1 MNKRKIISI
10 SSAVAIALVAGITY
24 LTHQMNKRKIIS
36 ISSAV
41 AIALVAGI
49 TYWGFAYYNEG
60 VDRQGPEPAVQSPS
74 TTEIQS
80 IDRNDNPIV
89 ISIKNITV
97 EPIDSSHSNL
107 QITFD
112 AYNPNQGTIILE
124 SIQYK
129 VLVNNSEVASG
140 EIGER
145 LEGFLESQGNVFPV
159 IGSGNVTLKDTDLL
173 ARNSENSDL
182 WNRLSTNQIDS
193 YQVNGTYS
201 FSQTSTLQA
210 SGGDRP
216 FTLNFP

>member
-1 MNKRKIISI
+1 MTKRKTIYI
-10 SSAVAIALVAGITY
+10 SSAVAIAV
-24 LTHQMNKRKIIS
+24 
-36 ISSAV
+36 V
-41 AIALVAGI
+41 VGI

-60 VDRQGPEPAVQSPS
+60 ADRQDPGPAVQSS
-74 TTEIQS
+74 ASSEIQS
-80 IDRNDNPIV
+80 EDRNDNPIV

-97 EPIDSSHSNL
+97 EPTDSSHSNL
-107 QITFD
+107 QIAFD
-112 AYNPNQGTIILE
+112 AYNPNRGTIILE

-129 VLVNNSEVASG
+129 VLINNSEVASG

-145 LEGFLESQGNVFPV
+145 LEGFLESQDNVFPV

-182 WNRLSTNQIDS
+182 WNRLSMNQIDS

-216 FTLNFP
+216 FTLDFP

>member
-10 SSAVAIALVAGITY
+10 SL
-24 LTHQMNKRKIIS
+24 
-36 ISSAV
+36 V

-49 TYWGFAYYNEG
+49 TYWGFTYYSEG
-60 VDRQGPEPAVQSPS
+60 VDRQDPEPAVQSPS

-97 EPIDSSHSNL
+97 EPIDSSNSNL

-112 AYNPNQGTIILE
+112 AYNPHQGTIILE

-173 ARNSENSDL
+173 ARNSENSNL

>member
-1 MNKRKIISI
+1 MTKRKTIYI
-10 SSAVAIALVAGITY
+10 SSAVAIAV
-24 LTHQMNKRKIIS
+24 
-36 ISSAV
+36 
-41 AIALVAGI
+41 VAGI

-60 VDRQGPEPAVQSPS
+60 VNRQEPGQAVQSPAS
-74 TTEIQS
+74 MEIQS
-80 IDRNDNPIV
+80 MGRNDNPII

-97 EPIDSSHSNL
+97 EPTDSSHSNL
-107 QITFD
+107 QIAFD
-112 AYNPNQGTIILE
+112 AHNPNRGTIILE

-145 LEGFLESQGNVFPV
+145 LEGFLESQDNVFPV

-182 WNRLSTNQIDS
+182 WNRLSMNQIDS

-216 FTLNFP
+216 FALNFP

>member
-36 ISSAV
+36 ISSI

-49 TYWGFAYYNEG
+49 AYWGFTYYNEG
-60 VDRQGPEPAVQSPS
+60 VDRQDPEPAVQSSAFSEIPS
-74 TTEIQS
+74 V
-80 IDRNDNPIV
+80 DRNENPIV

-112 AYNPNQGTIILE
+112 AYNPHQGTIILE

-173 ARNSENSDL
+173 ARNSENSNL

>member
-1 MNKRKIISI
+1 MTKRKTIYI
-10 SSAVAIALVAGITY
+10 SSAVAIAV
-24 LTHQMNKRKIIS
+24 
-36 ISSAV
+36 V
-41 AIALVAGI
+41 VGI

-60 VDRQGPEPAVQSPS
+60 ADRQDPGPAVQSS
-74 TTEIQS
+74 ASSEIQS
-80 IDRNDNPIV
+80 EDRNDNPIV

-97 EPIDSSHSNL
+97 EPTDSSHSNL
-107 QITFD
+107 QIAFD
-112 AYNPNQGTIILE
+112 AYNPNRGTIILE

-129 VLVNNSEVASG
+129 VLINNSEVASG

-145 LEGFLESQGNVFPV
+145 LEGFLESQDNVFPV

-173 ARNSENSDL
+173 VRNSENSDL
-182 WNRLSTNQIDS
+182 WNRLSMNQIDS

>member
-1 MNKRKIISI
+1 MTKRKTIYI
-10 SSAVAIALVAGITY
+10 SSAVAIAV
-24 LTHQMNKRKIIS
+24 
-36 ISSAV
+36 
-41 AIALVAGI
+41 VAGI

-60 VDRQGPEPAVQSPS
+60 VDRQDPGPAVQSPAS
-74 TTEIQS
+74 SEIQS
-80 IDRNDNPIV
+80 VDRNDNPIV

-97 EPIDSSHSNL
+97 EPTDSSHSNL
-107 QITFD
+107 QIAFD
-112 AYNPNQGTIILE
+112 AHNPNRGTIILE

-145 LEGFLESQGNVFPV
+145 LEGFLESQDNVFPV

-182 WNRLSTNQIDS
+182 WNRLSMNQIDS

>member
-1 MNKRKIISI
+1 MTKRKTIYI
-10 SSAVAIALVAGITY
+10 SSAVAIAV
-24 LTHQMNKRKIIS
+24 
-36 ISSAV
+36 V
-41 AIALVAGI
+41 VGI

-60 VDRQGPEPAVQSPS
+60 ADRQDPGPAVQSS
-74 TTEIQS
+74 ASSEIQS
-80 IDRNDNPIV
+80 EDRNDNPIV

-97 EPIDSSHSNL
+97 EPTDSSHSNL
-107 QITFD
+107 QIAFD
-112 AYNPNQGTIILE
+112 AYNPNRGTIILE

-129 VLVNNSEVASG
+129 VLINNSEVASG

-145 LEGFLESQGNVFPV
+145 LEGFLESQDNVFPV

-182 WNRLSTNQIDS
+182 WNRLSMNQIDS

-210 SGGDRP
+210 SGGDRS
-216 FTLNFP
+216 FTLTFP

>member
-1 MNKRKIISI
+1 MTKRKTIYI
-10 SSAVAIALVAGITY
+10 SSAVAIAV
-24 LTHQMNKRKIIS
+24 
-36 ISSAV
+36 V
-41 AIALVAGI
+41 VGI

-60 VDRQGPEPAVQSPS
+60 VDRQDPGPAVQSS
-74 TTEIQS
+74 ASSEIKS
-80 IDRNDNPIV
+80 EDRNDNPIV

-97 EPIDSSHSNL
+97 EPTDSSHSNL
-107 QITFD
+107 QIAFD
-112 AYNPNQGTIILE
+112 AYNPNRGTIILE

-129 VLVNNSEVASG
+129 VLINNSEVASG

-145 LEGFLESQGNVFPV
+145 LEGFLESQDNVFPV

-182 WNRLSTNQIDS
+182 WNRLSMNQIDS

-210 SGGDRP
+210 SGGDRS
-216 FTLNFP
+216 FTLTFP

>member
-1 MNKRKIISI
+1 MTKRKTIYI
-10 SSAVAIALVAGITY
+10 SSAVAIAV
-24 LTHQMNKRKIIS
+24 
-36 ISSAV
+36 V
-41 AIALVAGI
+41 VGI

-60 VDRQGPEPAVQSPS
+60 VDRQDPGPAVQSS
-74 TTEIQS
+74 ASSEIQS
-80 IDRNDNPIV
+80 EDRNDNPIV

-97 EPIDSSHSNL
+97 EPTDSSHSNL
-107 QITFD
+107 QIAFD
-112 AYNPNQGTIILE
+112 AYNPNRGTIILE

-129 VLVNNSEVASG
+129 VLINNSEVASG

-145 LEGFLESQGNVFPV
+145 LEGFLESQDNVFPV

-182 WNRLSTNQIDS
+182 WNRLSMNQIDS

-210 SGGDRP
+210 SGGDRS
-216 FTLNFP
+216 FTLKFP

>member
-1 MNKRKIISI
+1 MTKRKTIYISLV
-10 SSAVAIALVAGITY
+10 VAIAVVAGI
-24 LTHQMNKRKIIS
+24 S
-36 ISSAV
+36 
-41 AIALVAGI
+41 
-49 TYWGFAYYNEG
+49 YWGFAYYNEG
-60 VDRQGPEPAVQSPS
+60 VNRQEPGQAVQSPES
-74 TTEIQS
+74 TEIQS
-80 IDRNDNPIV
+80 MGRNDNPII

-97 EPIDSSHSNL
+97 EPTDSSHSNL
-107 QITFD
+107 QIAFD
-112 AYNPNQGTIILE
+112 AHNPNRGTIILE

-145 LEGFLESQGNVFPV
+145 LEGFLESQDNVFPV

-182 WNRLSTNQIDS
+182 WNRLSMNQIDS

-216 FTLNFP
+216 FALNFP

>member
-1 MNKRKIISI
+1 MTKRKTIYI
-10 SSAVAIALVAGITY
+10 SSAVAIAV
-24 LTHQMNKRKIIS
+24 
-36 ISSAV
+36 
-41 AIALVAGI
+41 VAGI

-60 VDRQGPEPAVQSPS
+60 VDRQDPGPAVQSPAS
-74 TTEIQS
+74 SGIQS
-80 IDRNDNPIV
+80 VDRNDNPIV

-97 EPIDSSHSNL
+97 EPTDSSHSNL
-107 QITFD
+107 QIAFD
-112 AYNPNQGTIILE
+112 AHNPNRGTIILE

-145 LEGFLESQGNVFPV
+145 LEGFLESQDNVFPV

-182 WNRLSTNQIDS
+182 WNRLSMNQTDS

>member
-1 MNKRKIISI
+1 MTKRKTIYI
-10 SSAVAIALVAGITY
+10 SSAVAIAV
-24 LTHQMNKRKIIS
+24 
-36 ISSAV
+36 
-41 AIALVAGI
+41 VAGI

-60 VDRQGPEPAVQSPS
+60 VNRQEPGQAVQSPAS
-74 TTEIQS
+74 TEIQS
-80 IDRNDNPIV
+80 MGRNDNPII

-97 EPIDSSHSNL
+97 EPTDSSHSNL
-107 QITFD
+107 QIAFD
-112 AYNPNQGTIILE
+112 AHNPNRGTIILE

-145 LEGFLESQGNVFPV
+145 LEGFLESQDNVFPV

-182 WNRLSTNQIDS
+182 WNRLSTNQMDS

>member
-1 MNKRKIISI
+1 MNKRKIIYI
-10 SSAVAIALVAGITY
+10 SSAVAIAVIAGVI
-24 LTHQMNKRKIIS
+24 
-36 ISSAV
+36 
-41 AIALVAGI
+41 
-49 TYWGFAYYNEG
+49 YWGVSSNNENAE
-60 VDRQGPEPAVQSPS
+60 RQAPAPTVQSPS
-74 TTEIQS
+74 NTEIQS
-80 IDRNDNPIV
+80 TDRTDNPIV
-89 ISIKNITV
+89 ISINNVTV

-112 AYNPNQGTIILE
+112 AHNPNRGTIILE

-129 VLVNNSEVASG
+129 VLVNNSEIASG

-159 IGSGNVTLKDTDLL
+159 IASGNVTLKDTDQL
-173 ARNSENSDL
+173 ARNSENSDI
-182 WNRLSTNQIDS
+182 WDRLSMNQIES

-216 FTLNFP
+216 FTLGFP

>member
-1 MNKRKIISI
+1 MTKRKTIYISLV
-10 SSAVAIALVAGITY
+10 VAIAVVAGI
-24 LTHQMNKRKIIS
+24 S
-36 ISSAV
+36 
-41 AIALVAGI
+41 
-49 TYWGFAYYNEG
+49 YWGFAYYNEG
-60 VDRQGPEPAVQSPS
+60 VNRQEPGQAVQSPAS
-74 TTEIQS
+74 TEIQS
-80 IDRNDNPIV
+80 MGRNDNPII

-97 EPIDSSHSNL
+97 EPTDSSHSNL
-107 QITFD
+107 QIAFD
-112 AYNPNQGTIILE
+112 AHNPNRGTIILE

-145 LEGFLESQGNVFPV
+145 LEGFLESQDNVFPV

-182 WNRLSTNQIDS
+182 WNRLSMNQIDS

>member
-1 MNKRKIISI
+1 MNRRKIIYI
-10 SSAVAIALVAGITY
+10 SSAVAIAIVVGF
-24 LTHQMNKRKIIS
+24 
-36 ISSAV
+36 
-41 AIALVAGI
+41 
-49 TYWGFAYYNEG
+49 TYWGLASNNNNTE
-60 VDRQGPEPAVQSPS
+60 RQAPAPSSQSPS
-74 TTEIQS
+74 NAETQS
-80 IDRNDNPIV
+80 IDQTDNPIV

-112 AYNPNQGTIILE
+112 AHNPNKGTIILE

-129 VLVNNSEVASG
+129 VIVNNSEIASG

-145 LEGFLESQGNVFPV
+145 LEGFLESQDNVFPV

-173 ARNSENSDL
+173 TRNSENSDI
-182 WNRLSTNQIDS
+182 WNRLSANQMES

>member
-36 ISSAV
+36 ISSI

-49 TYWGFAYYNEG
+49 AYWGFTYYNEG
-60 VDRQGPEPAVQSPS
+60 VDRQDPEPVVQSSAFSEIPS
-74 TTEIQS
+74 V
-80 IDRNDNPIV
+80 DRNENPIV

-112 AYNPNQGTIILE
+112 AYNPHQGTIILE

-173 ARNSENSDL
+173 ARNSENSNL

>member
-1 MNKRKIISI
+1 MTKPKTIYI
-10 SSAVAIALVAGITY
+10 SSAVAIAV
-24 LTHQMNKRKIIS
+24 
-36 ISSAV
+36 
-41 AIALVAGI
+41 VAGI

-60 VDRQGPEPAVQSPS
+60 VNRQEPGQAVQSPAS
-74 TTEIQS
+74 TEIQS
-80 IDRNDNPIV
+80 MGRNDNPII

-97 EPIDSSHSNL
+97 EPTDSSHSNL
-107 QITFD
+107 QIAFD
-112 AYNPNQGTIILE
+112 AHNPNRGTIILE

-145 LEGFLESQGNVFPV
+145 LEGFLESQDNVFPV

-182 WNRLSTNQIDS
+182 WNRLSMNQIDS

-216 FTLNFP
+216 FALNFP

>member
-1 MNKRKIISI
+1 MTKRKTIYI
-10 SSAVAIALVAGITY
+10 SSAVAIAVVVG
-24 LTHQMNKRKIIS
+24 
-36 ISSAV
+36 
-41 AIALVAGI
+41 

-60 VDRQGPEPAVQSPS
+60 ADRQDPGPAVQSS
-74 TTEIQS
+74 ASSEIQS
-80 IDRNDNPIV
+80 EDRNDNPIV

-97 EPIDSSHSNL
+97 EPTDSSHSNL
-107 QITFD
+107 QIAFD
-112 AYNPNQGTIILE
+112 AYNPNRGTIILE

-129 VLVNNSEVASG
+129 VLINNSEVASG

-145 LEGFLESQGNVFPV
+145 LEGFLESQDNVFPV

-182 WNRLSTNQIDS
+182 WNRLSMNQIDS

>member
-1 MNKRKIISI
+1 MTKRKTIYI
-10 SSAVAIALVAGITY
+10 SSAVAIAV
-24 LTHQMNKRKIIS
+24 
-36 ISSAV
+36 V
-41 AIALVAGI
+41 VGI

-60 VDRQGPEPAVQSPS
+60 ADRQDPGPAVQSS
-74 TTEIQS
+74 GSSEIQS
-80 IDRNDNPIV
+80 EDRNDNPIV

-97 EPIDSSHSNL
+97 EPTDSSHSNL
-107 QITFD
+107 QIAFD
-112 AYNPNQGTIILE
+112 AFNPNRGTIILE

-129 VLVNNSEVASG
+129 VLINNSEVASG

-145 LEGFLESQGNVFPV
+145 LEGFLESQDNVFPV

-182 WNRLSTNQIDS
+182 WNRLSMNQIDS

-216 FTLNFP
+216 FTLKFP

>member
-1 MNKRKIISI
+1 MTKRKTIYISL
-10 SSAVAIALVAGITY
+10 AVAIAV
-24 LTHQMNKRKIIS
+24 
-36 ISSAV
+36 V
-41 AIALVAGI
+41 VGI

-60 VDRQGPEPAVQSPS
+60 ADRQDPGPAVQSS
-74 TTEIQS
+74 ASSEIQS
-80 IDRNDNPIV
+80 EDRNDNPIV

-97 EPIDSSHSNL
+97 EPTDSSHSNL
-107 QITFD
+107 QIAFD
-112 AYNPNQGTIILE
+112 AYNPNRGTIILE

-129 VLVNNSEVASG
+129 VLINNSEVASG

-145 LEGFLESQGNVFPV
+145 LEGFLESQDNVFPV

-182 WNRLSTNQIDS
+182 WNRLSMNQIDS

-216 FTLNFP
+216 FALNFP

>member
-1 MNKRKIISI
+1 MTKRKTIYI
-10 SSAVAIALVAGITY
+10 SSAVAIAV
-24 LTHQMNKRKIIS
+24 
-36 ISSAV
+36 V
-41 AIALVAGI
+41 VGI

-60 VDRQGPEPAVQSPS
+60 VDRQDPGPAVQSS
-74 TTEIQS
+74 ESSEIQS
-80 IDRNDNPIV
+80 EDRNDNPIV

-97 EPIDSSHSNL
+97 EPTDSSHSNL
-107 QITFD
+107 QIAFD
-112 AYNPNQGTIILE
+112 AYNPNRGTIILE

-129 VLVNNSEVASG
+129 VLINNSEVASG

-145 LEGFLESQGNVFPV
+145 LEGFLESQDNVFPV

-182 WNRLSTNQIDS
+182 WNRLSMNQIDS

-216 FTLNFP
+216 FTLTFP

>member
-1 MNKRKIISI
+1 MTKRKTIYI
-10 SSAVAIALVAGITY
+10 SSAVAIAV
-24 LTHQMNKRKIIS
+24 
-36 ISSAV
+36 V
-41 AIALVAGI
+41 VGI
-49 TYWGFAYYNEG
+49 TYWGFAYYN
-60 VDRQGPEPAVQSPS
+60 VADRQDPGPAVQSS
-74 TTEIQS
+74 ASSEIQS
-80 IDRNDNPIV
+80 EDRNDNPIV

-97 EPIDSSHSNL
+97 EPTDSSHSNL
-107 QITFD
+107 QIAFD
-112 AYNPNQGTIILE
+112 AYNPNRGTIILE

-129 VLVNNSEVASG
+129 VLINNSEVASG

-145 LEGFLESQGNVFPV
+145 LEGFLESQDNVFPV

-182 WNRLSTNQIDS
+182 WNRLSMNQIDS

>member
-1 MNKRKIISI
+1 MTKRKTIYI
-10 SSAVAIALVAGITY
+10 SSAVAIAV
-24 LTHQMNKRKIIS
+24 
-36 ISSAV
+36 V
-41 AIALVAGI
+41 VGI

-60 VDRQGPEPAVQSPS
+60 ADRQDPGPAVQSS
-74 TTEIQS
+74 ASSEIQS
-80 IDRNDNPIV
+80 EDRNDNPIV

-97 EPIDSSHSNL
+97 EPTDSSHSNL
-107 QITFD
+107 QIAFD
-112 AYNPNQGTIILE
+112 AYNPNRGTIILE

-129 VLVNNSEVASG
+129 VLINNSEVASG

-145 LEGFLESQGNVFPV
+145 LEGFLESQDNVFPV

-182 WNRLSTNQIDS
+182 WNRLSMNQIDS

-216 FTLNFP
+216 FALNFP

>member
-1 MNKRKIISI
+1 MTKRKTIYI
-10 SSAVAIALVAGITY
+10 SSAVAIAV
-24 LTHQMNKRKIIS
+24 
-36 ISSAV
+36 V
-41 AIALVAGI
+41 VGI

-60 VDRQGPEPAVQSPS
+60 ADRQDPGPAVQSS
-74 TTEIQS
+74 ASSEIQS
-80 IDRNDNPIV
+80 EDRNDNPIV

-97 EPIDSSHSNL
+97 EPTDSSHSNL
-107 QITFD
+107 QIAFD
-112 AYNPNQGTIILE
+112 AFNPNRGTIILE

-129 VLVNNSEVASG
+129 VLINNSEVASG

-145 LEGFLESQGNVFPV
+145 LEGFLESQDNVFPV

-182 WNRLSTNQIDS
+182 WNRLSMNQIDS
-193 YQVNGTYS
+193 FQVNGTYS